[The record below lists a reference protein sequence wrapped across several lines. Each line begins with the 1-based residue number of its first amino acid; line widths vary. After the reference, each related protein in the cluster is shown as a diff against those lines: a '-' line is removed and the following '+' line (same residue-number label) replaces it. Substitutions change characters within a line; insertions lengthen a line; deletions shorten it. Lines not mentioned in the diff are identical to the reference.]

1 MSLTSFASLFFL
13 FLFLF
18 AFNQNTESPD
28 AGELKIVRISRFS
41 GLVTGGTEV
50 YILCEKVNKK
60 DIKVR
65 FYELDSKGNQQWTA
79 FGTFTEADVHHQVA
93 IVFRAPA
100 YRDQHIT
107 RPVHVYFQL
116 YRVRDGECSEP
127 RSFIYKPKMDHR
139 SGQTTSSTTSASV
152 GSKSNS
158 SSSSLGGAHHETGEI
173 GGDFDELVAMAKT
186 DNNIQEGV
194 LSQIKRENQPPSY
207 KRRKFAQQMKG
218 QRTNGTPSAASVKIE
233 PEETTSATRRAHH
246 TLGNARSNLNKV
258 AKTSSSSSNNNTST
272 GLDNTYAR
280 RVGTIAHDFG
290 KWTLSCLP
298 FL

>member
-1 MSLTSFASLFFL
+1 M
-13 FLFLF
+13 
-18 AFNQNTESPD
+18 
-28 AGELKIVRISRFS
+28 KIVRISRFS

-79 FGTFTEADVHHQVA
+79 FGNFTEADVHHQVA

-116 YRVRDGECSEP
+116 YRARDGECSEP
-127 RSFIYKPKMDHR
+127 RSFIYKPKIDHR
-139 SGQTTSSTTSASV
+139 SAQGVSNTSSANIVNKIT
-152 GSKSNS
+152 SNS
-158 SSSSLGGAHHETGEI
+158 SHETGEI

-207 KRRKFAQQMKG
+207 KRRKFAQQIRG
-218 QRTNGTPSAASVKIE
+218 QRTNAITTTASNTSIKIE
-233 PEETTSATRRAHH
+233 SEETTSTTKR
-246 TLGNARSNLNKV
+246 TQNTMSNGRLTLNKLT
-258 AKTSSSSSNNNTST
+258 KISTSSNNNNNSHST
-272 GLDNTYAR
+272 VLDNTYAR
-280 RVGTIAHDFG
+280 RVGTIGHDFG
-290 KWTLSCLP
+290 KCALLFCL
-298 FL
+298 FSTCVKVDEQMCKVNECDL